1 MQPNFAVLHSFTE
14 ENYLKA
20 IYKLQ
25 EQSGETVANSDLAR
39 VLDVHSASVTDML
52 KKMAAKKLIIYEK
65 SKGFKLTEKGRQ
77 IAVTII
83 RKHRLWEVFLVEKL
97 KFGWD
102 EVHDIAEQL
111 EHIQSP
117 ELISRLDQFL
127 GHPKADPHGDPIPN
141 SNGVFAKSK
150 SVLLSEMKINTEG
163 KFTGVTD
170 HSPAFLSYLD
180 KIGLSL
186 GDSIKVKSIEA
197 FDHSYTLQLKGKSEL
212 MVSNKVANSLLITE

>member
-1 MQPNFAVLHSFTE
+1 MHSFTE

-20 IYKLQ
+20 IFKLQ
-25 EQSGETVANSDLAR
+25 EQTGEIVANSDLAKS
-39 VLDVHSASVTDML
+39 LEIHSASVTDML
-52 KKMAAKKLIIYEK
+52 KKMAAKKLINYEK
-65 SKGFKLTEKGRQ
+65 SKGFKLTEKGKQ
-77 IAVTII
+77 IAVNII

-111 EHIQSP
+111 EHIQSE
-117 ELISRLDQFL
+117 ELSNRLDQFL
-127 GHPKADPHGDPIPN
+127 GYPKADPHGDPIPN

-150 SVLLSEMKINTEG
+150 SRLLSEMKENNQG

-180 KIGLSL
+180 KIGISL
-186 GDSIKVKSIEA
+186 GDNIKVKSIEP
-197 FDHSYTLQLKGKSEL
+197 FDYSYTLQLKGKNEL
-212 MVSNKVANSLLITE
+212 TVSNKVANSLLITE

>member
-1 MQPNFAVLHSFTE
+1 MHSFTE

-25 EQSGETVANSDLAR
+25 EQTGEIVANSDLAKA
-39 VLDVHSASVTDML
+39 LEIHSASVTDML
-52 KKMAAKKLIIYEK
+52 KKMAAKKLINYEK

-77 IAVTII
+77 VAISII

-102 EVHDIAEQL
+102 EVHEIAEQL
-111 EHIQSP
+111 EHIQSE
-117 ELISRLDQFL
+117 ELVNRLDQFL
-127 GHPKADPHGDPIPN
+127 GHPKSDPHGDPIPN

-150 SVLLSEMKINTEG
+150 SRLLSEMKENNQG

-170 HSPAFLSYLD
+170 HSAAFLSYLD
-180 KIGLSL
+180 KIGLTL
-186 GDSIKVKSIEA
+186 GDTIKVKSVEL
-197 FDHSYTLQLKGKSEL
+197 FDHSYILQLKGKNEL
-212 MVSNKVANSLLITE
+212 TVSNKVANSLLITE